1 MKCLGDKKE
10 LVPLKDRLGD
20 QRGGSEWESIKILL
34 QRENSAYAPDS
45 QPRIPTR
52 VCQGRVVTMDLS
64 TLGANPNRSQSESET
79 QRAKDLAAQHWT
91 RRTVRKHRAD
101 RPRGLGGLSAWLQ
114 RTVRKEPP
122 NLQYWTLHNGPSVM
136 GPRTV
141 RLVTDHPT
149 L

>member
-79 QRAKDLAAQHWT
+79 QRAKDLAAHALDQADRPQAPGGPSARP
-91 RRTVRKHRAD
+91 RRTVRVAATD
-101 RPRGLGGLSAWLQ
+101 RPK
-114 RTVRKEPP
+114 RTPEPP
-122 NLQYWTLHNGPSVM
+122 VLHPQ
-136 GPRTV
+136 
-141 RLVTDHPT
+141 
-149 L
+149 